1 MLSNAS
7 GNTKQIY
14 EAHRVDG
21 AESGQVVFVGSKVPM
36 PGNHIKWGELL
47 LRLEHSPAQLVH
59 HCEGALPVLK
69 SRHWRLKVSRS
80 RQTICTYMHT

>member
-1 MLSNAS
+1 
-7 GNTKQIY
+7 
-14 EAHRVDG
+14 
-21 AESGQVVFVGSKVPM
+21 M

-59 HCEGALPVLK
+59 RCEGALPVLK